1 MQQIFTVHQPSAE
14 IFEMFDQ
21 VLFLSRG
28 RIQYMGPRESAVDYF
43 ASIGHQCP
51 DWENPVRTTINTC
64 SRAIPF
70 LTLCCVALG

>member
-1 MQQIFTVHQPSAE
+1 VHQPSAE

-28 RIQYMGPRESAVDYF
+28 RIQYMGPRENAVDYF

-51 DWENPVRTTINTC
+51 VWENAVRTIDSPRGPSCRLAHIDAFFRPIT
-64 SRAIPF
+64 F
-70 LTLCCVALG
+70 